1 MMLVVDEPGPQQLI
15 LKDLAEYGNV
25 THNFVLYPIYE
36 SSPSTA
42 LISQSGENKIEKMT
56 FSPMATHKEQVEMG
70 KVDLKLSFSGVFAT
84 YEFQEGVDDKEY
96 HGKGEEVRV
105 SGTIET
111 L

>member
-1 MMLVVDEPGPQQLI
+1 
-15 LKDLAEYGNV
+15 V

-84 YEFQEGVDDKEY
+84 YEF
-96 HGKGEEVRV
+96 
-105 SGTIET
+105 
-111 L
+111 